1 MGTLFFVDF
10 DTIAGIK
17 CCCRQDSFS
26 VIGPKKNILLSS
38 EVEWLIMLKKFV
50 IISPIGM
57 VELYICIDVNIVK
70 PKKIPCRSICFCS
83 TYYFLRQKKKLQ
95 TNILSNTLYMKW
107 IGSFYLLYFKPKTS
121 FKHLPILMRKLL
133 LFCDILPGIRTIK
146 IPSGF

>member
-1 MGTLFFVDF
+1 MLLQTRLIFSYKPQKNHSAFFWGWMADYVEKVCYYFTHWDSGTIHLYWCQYCE
-10 DTIAGIK
+10 T
-17 CCCRQDSFS
+17 
-26 VIGPKKNILLSS
+26 KK
-38 EVEWLIMLKKFV
+38 
-50 IISPIGM
+50 
-57 VELYICIDVNIVK
+57 
-70 PKKIPCRSICFCS
+70 PCRSICFCS
-83 TYYFLRQKKKLQ
+83 TYYFLRQKKKLH